1 MRRENRKQRQ
11 KKRQK
16 SAFFLAVTFVLVA
29 CLTFFAMSFFNQEK
43 KNETAVLESS
53 DIKISSQTIETKD
66 ETVATTNTTE
76 QLVIE
81 TSDDTEKEVL
91 DDSGLL
97 ANAAQVSYGVYYFNN
112 DTYIS
117 NNNNAPMVSASVI
130 KVFIMSYIY
139 EKGIGLQVTSAG
151 ESLSSLTQRMI
162 QSSDNHATNTIIDYL
177 GMDVLNQYF
186 EESGY
191 FDTQIQR
198 KMLDEQA
205 RSLGKENYTS
215 LNDTMSFLKKIYQNK
230 DSAPYSL
237 MLEVMAG
244 QQIRTKIPR
253 KLPANIV
260 VANKTGELPAVE
272 NDIGLVLSVPD
283 PFAIVVLSNNVSSS
297 EGMRDAIGNFAL
309 NALRE

>member
-1 MRRENRKQRQ
+1 
-11 KKRQK
+11 
-16 SAFFLAVTFVLVA
+16 
-29 CLTFFAMSFFNQEK
+29 MSFFNQEK